1 MFKKPENNY
10 VVFGLFEHILCTPV
24 ALLISLH
31 LRLMK
36 WCIRILVAYLLALS
50 LVPCSDSP
58 DRCEATPEAVETG
71 SHGHSGDD
79 SDHCSPFC
87 ACACCGISVV
97 ARAYH
102 FPALEPPFQ
111 LKSSQEVVIHDS
123 FFVSSYLGNIWEPPR
138 ASC

>member
-1 MFKKPENNY
+1 
-10 VVFGLFEHILCTPV
+10 
-24 ALLISLH
+24 
-31 LRLMK
+31 MK

-50 LVPCSDSP
+50 MVPCSDSP
-58 DRCEATPEAVETG
+58 DRCGAAPETVEIAG
-71 SHGHSGDD
+71 SHHHAGDHG
-79 SDHCSPFC
+79 DHCSPFC
-87 ACACCGISVV
+87 ACACCGISMV

-102 FPALEPPFQ
+102 FPALQPPFQ